1 MCDLR
6 TNSVLCNVCKSEAR
20 KDFYLL
26 FLTRL
31 KDECNDFFGLQ
42 AKCIDIHDAI
52 DHYHV
57 LDISTLMFDENVHMV
72 DEHAKELL
80 EEHTTI
86 STDEAVPV
94 MVVGDGDC
102 LFHSLQTFY
111 PTMSINELRV
121 RCIDELCTHE
131 QYYETIKTEMG
142 LDIVDDESV
151 QNHVLRIINN
161 QQYTGVLTF
170 AALSTVIGQP
180 IESIYPSVNENNAY
194 CEVLNIV
201 FIPRN
206 K

>member
-1 MCDLR
+1 MCGLR
-6 TNSVLCNVCKSEAR
+6 TNSVLCNVCKSETR
-20 KDFYLL
+20 EDFYLL

-57 LDISTLMFDENVHMV
+57 LDISTVMFDENVHMV

-80 EEHTTI
+80 EEYTTI

-94 MVVGDGDC
+94 MVVGNGDC
-102 LFHSLQTFY
+102 LFHSLQPFY
-111 PTMSINELRV
+111 HTMSINELRA

-151 QNHVLRIINN
+151 QNHVL
-161 QQYTGVLTF
+161 
-170 AALSTVIGQP
+170 
-180 IESIYPSVNENNAY
+180 
-194 CEVLNIV
+194 
-201 FIPRN
+201 
-206 K
+206 